1 MRQKILV
8 VDDEPDAREALLCVL
23 NPIAEIIE
31 AANGEEAL
39 RRIGAD
45 RPDLVLLDIAMP
57 GLGGLDV
64 LAAGLRIAPRMIVV
78 MLTCESD
85 IAVAKEALDKG
96 ARAYIT
102 KPVDPL
108 RLRGELSDI
117 LGMSA
122 KAEDPESKT
131 PWRVVG

>member
-8 VDDEPDAREALLCVL
+8 VDDEPDAREALSFVL
-23 NPIAEIIE
+23 NPIAEILE
-31 AANGEEAL
+31 AADGAEAL
-39 RRIGAD
+39 RRIAAD

-64 LAAGLRIAPRMIVV
+64 LVAGLRISPGTIVV

-85 IAVAKEALDKG
+85 IAVAKKALDRG

-108 RLRGELSDI
+108 RLRGEIQDM
-117 LGMSA
+117 LGRNA
-122 KAEDPESKT
+122 QLEDTESKT
-131 PWRVVG
+131 PWRVIG